1 MTTRRHAVMI
11 AFAFVLLAGC
21 GSDESTD
28 ASEGAT
34 VPAAADCEPPEL
46 LDFRINYL
54 EADNADCSTGGA
66 VATAASECLFNSP
79 DFDCPEVIVGGT
91 TWECAFQFTGGSGSG
106 GRSRAVCFSEGTG
119 REEVRFEVERLPE
132 T

>member
-1 MTTRRHAVMI
+1 MTIRRHAVVVG
-11 AFAFVLLAGC
+11 FALTTLVAC
-21 GSDESTD
+21 GGDESPGT
-28 ASEGAT
+28 SESAT
-34 VPAAADCEPPEL
+34 GPSAAKCEPPEL
-46 LDFRINYL
+46 LDFQINYL
-54 EADNADCSTGGA
+54 EADNADCSTAGV

-79 DFDCPEVIVGGT
+79 DFDCPEVMVGGT